1 MNYGISNEMTN
12 TFTLDFLF
20 CFYFLQACKDKR
32 VYVNIPMSNEELGR
46 SNTFTTPEDQ
56 IKIGGET
63 KTLNTEEEE
72 KEDCNE
78 EILTPGNLMAFAW
91 HVCQGMVS
99 KTAVISSEEKPPKF
113 ALLLAQ
119 KVWFRNVLVQGL
131 SVISG

>member
-1 MNYGISNEMTN
+1 
-12 TFTLDFLF
+12 
-20 CFYFLQACKDKR
+20 
-32 VYVNIPMSNEELGR
+32 MSNEELGR

-119 KVWFRNVLVQGL
+119 KVCFRNVLVQGL

>member
-1 MNYGISNEMTN
+1 MTN

-20 CFYFLQACKDKR
+20 CFYFLQACKDKH
-32 VYVNIPMSNEELGR
+32 VYVNIPMSNEKLGR
-46 SNTFTTPEDQ
+46 SNTFITPEDQ
-56 IKIGGET
+56 IKTGGEI
-63 KTLNTEEEE
+63 KTLNTKEEE

-113 ALLLAQ
+113 AL
-119 KVWFRNVLVQGL
+119 KRFG
-131 SVISG
+131 SGMF

>member
-1 MNYGISNEMTN
+1 MTN

-20 CFYFLQACKDKR
+20 CFYFLQASKDKR

-72 KEDCNE
+72 PQMD
-78 EILTPGNLMAFAW
+78 ITP
-91 HVCQGMVS
+91 
-99 KTAVISSEEKPPKF
+99 K
-113 ALLLAQ
+113 
-119 KVWFRNVLVQGL
+119 
-131 SVISG
+131 